1 MGILG
6 EYKKSLH
13 NGLYIL
19 LLVFLLIPISFQIF
33 LTVSSQSKDGVFMHI

>member
-19 LLVFLLIPISFQIF
+19 LLVFLLIPISFQ
-33 LTVSSQSKDGVFMHI
+33 V